1 MRAAPPHGRVI
12 PYHDGFSSS
21 LPAGRP
27 MPLLREL
34 IDIPESL
41 PANRF
46 VLKLSQGV
54 LDPEGTLRDY
64 VVTEQLA
71 KSFDAALGVI
81 RDSLS
86 SRASNG
92 SYLHG
97 SFGAGKSHFMAVL
110 HLILTGNHQARAI
123 PELANVIH
131 GHNDWMAGKSFL
143 LVPYHMIGAA
153 SLDEGILKGY
163 VDFLGRTQP
172 DVALPLVHKSAG
184 LIEQAR
190 RDRKSFGDEAF
201 FNVLNEARAAR
212 SGWGQIAAEW
222 TAARFDAAA
231 SATPTA
237 PEHLALVQ
245 KLGEHYRAAQNVL
258 SEYVDLD
265 DGLSILSRHTKA
277 LGYDGLVLF
286 LDELMLWLA
295 SHSTDQAFLENE
307 TAKLAKLVEPQNPNR
322 PAPIASFIARQ
333 RDLRDLV
340 GPGVTGAGKLNY
352 IDFVRWNSGRFG
364 TIELADRNLPVI
376 AEKRVLRPKSD
387 ATRAEIDA
395 AFHRTASV
403 RSSVMNTLLTTDG
416 DRKMFRQV
424 YPFSPALI
432 QTLVAVSSVL
442 QRERTALKV
451 LMQLLVDHR
460 DTLEVTDLV
469 PVGDLFDILIHG
481 DTVTDTDVVT
491 HFENAQKL
499 LTLKLLPMLE
509 TQHGKTREEIER
521 LPAKDPVRKAFL
533 ADERLLK
540 TLLLAALVPEVE
552 ALRGMTAE
560 RLAALNHGTIA
571 SPIVGGEVQT
581 VGNKVRAWAA
591 QVGEIRIS
599 GDPRNPSIGIVLT
612 DVDTDSILQ
621 RAASEDS
628 YGNRV
633 KIIRQIVFQQ
643 ALGIENA
650 ALFEQEHSLEWR
662 GIDRDSAI
670 VFRNVRDMSPEQLC
684 NLADHWKV
692 VIDFPFDQQN
702 FSPRDDLSKLD
713 ECRRAKGSTKTIG
726 WVPAFFS
733 QRTLDDLGRLAV
745 LEHVLSGN
753 RFDGYASHL
762 TPSARQAAHGILEN
776 QRDTLRGQLVAAVN
790 IAYGLGSGSA
800 AGVIDQSHE
809 IDLADRFQS
818 LATGLA
824 LRPPAQASL
833 SAALDDLLGQALA
846 WEFPA
851 APELGTSLT
860 TGKLNTVLR
869 KVVEA
874 SQARDGRASV
884 ERDDRTLLRQIANPL
899 LLGEMPHDG
908 THFVIGHH
916 WKEHFNRQRAQDS
929 GSLTVEKLRRWI
941 DEPKRM
947 GLSRPAQN
955 LVILA
960 WAAQNGMSFTLH
972 GGTCEGSITSLDDT
986 WELTQETPP
995 DQGEWDKG
1003 LPRVGSLFGVAVSPL
1018 ATAANAVTA
1027 GTRVKEIATAAATP
1041 VNRYTRLLETRLAAL
1056 GIAKDSADRLKT
1068 AQATGATL
1076 AQVATAAPKD
1086 VVGVLSRAVVPTSE
1100 RAMSECLTKAATW
1113 SQALEDRLWDLVGQ
1127 IQQAD
1132 AEVQARAE
1140 PTLAD
1145 VRNALSHDDH
1155 VATTPLKEVLD
1166 TAYHRLLAVFV
1177 RTPPPPV
1184 APVVPPEPP
1193 VPLPLIAPPPRLSTG
1208 RVPARGDEK
1217 IADPDGAKARI
1228 DEIRQAWPGAKLEIT
1243 IRWSEGS

>member
-1 MRAAPPHGRVI
+1 
-12 PYHDGFSSS
+12 
-21 LPAGRP
+21 
-27 MPLLREL
+27 MPLLRDL
-34 IDIPESL
+34 IEIPKSL

-46 VLKLSQGV
+46 VLKLSEGV

-81 RDSLS
+81 GDSLS
-86 SRASNG
+86 TRASNG
-92 SYLHG
+92 TYLHG

-110 HLILTGNHQARAI
+110 HLILNGNLQARSI
-123 PELANVIH
+123 PELADAIH
-131 GHNDWMAGKSFL
+131 KHNEWMTGKKFL

-163 VDFLGRTQP
+163 VDHLERTQP
-172 DVALPLVHKSAG
+172 GVALPLVHKSAG
-184 LIEQAR
+184 LVEQAR

-201 FNVLNEARAAR
+201 FKVLNESRAAKA
-212 SGWGQIAAEW
+212 GWGQIAAPW
-222 TAARFDAAA
+222 TPARFD
-231 SATPTA
+231 TA
-237 PEHLALVQ
+237 MLAPPKDPEHQALVKQ
-245 KLGEHYRAAQNVL
+245 LGAHYRAAQDVL

-265 DGLSILSRHTKA
+265 DGLSILSRHTKE

-295 SHSTDQAFLENE
+295 SHASDHSFLENE

-387 ATRAEIDA
+387 AAKSEIDA
-395 AFHRTASV
+395 AFQRTATV
-403 RSSVMNTLLTTDG
+403 RASVMNTLLTTDG
-416 DRKMFRQV
+416 DRRMFRQV

-499 LTLKLLPMLE
+499 LHSKLLPLLE

-521 LPAKDPVRKAFL
+521 LPPKDPARKAFL

-599 GDPRNPSIGIVLT
+599 GDPRNPTIGIVLT
-612 DVDTDSILQ
+612 DVDTDSILE

-643 ALGIENA
+643 ALGIEDA
-650 ALFEQEHSLEWR
+650 TLFEQEHSLSWR
-662 GIDRDSAI
+662 GIERDASV
-670 VFRNVRDMSPEQLC
+670 VFRNVRDMSPEQLV
-684 NLADHWKV
+684 NAADDWKV
-692 VIDFPFDQQN
+692 VIDFPFDQQT

-713 ECRRAKGSTKTIG
+713 ECRRTKGSTKTIG

-753 RFDGYASHL
+753 RFEGYASHL

-776 QRDTLRGQLVAAVN
+776 QRDTLRGQMVAAVN

-800 AGVIDQSHE
+800 TGVIDQAHDLE
-809 IDLADRFQS
+809 IADRFQS
-818 LATGLA
+818 LATGLT
-824 LRPPAQASL
+824 LRPPGHASL
-833 SAALDDLLGQALA
+833 AAALDDLLGQALA

-851 APELGTSLT
+851 APQLDTTLT
-860 TGKLNTVLR
+860 TGKLNTVLTT
-869 KVVEA
+869 VVEA
-874 SQARDGRASV
+874 SQARDGRAAV
-884 ERDDRTLLRQIANPL
+884 EREDRTLIRQIAGPL
-899 LLGEMPHDG
+899 QLGDMPHDG

-916 WKEHFNRQRAQDS
+916 WREHFHRQHAQD
-929 GSLTVEKLRRWI
+929 GGPLTVEKLRRWI
-941 DEPKRM
+941 DEPRRM
-947 GLSRPAQN
+947 GLTRAAQN
-955 LVILA
+955 LIILS
-960 WAAQNGMSFTLH
+960 WAAQCGMSFTLH
-972 GGTCEGSITSLDDT
+972 GGTCEGTIGTLDDS
-986 WELTQETPP
+986 WELAQEAPP
-995 DQGEWDKG
+995 DQAEWDTG
-1003 LPRVGSLFGVAVSPL
+1003 LPRAGSLFGVAVSPL
-1018 ATAANAVTA
+1018 ATAANAVAA
-1027 GTRVKEIATAAATP
+1027 GSKVKEIASGAAGS
-1041 VNRYTRLLETRLAAL
+1041 VNRYAALLETRLTAL
-1056 GIAKDSADRLKT
+1056 GITKATADRMKT
-1068 AQATGATL
+1068 AEATAAVL
-1076 AQVATAAPKD
+1076 AQVAATAPKD
-1086 VVGVLSRAVVPTSE
+1086 VVGVLSRCAVPTTE
-1100 RAMSECLTKAATW
+1100 RAMSQCITRADKWAR
-1113 SQALEDRLWDLVGQ
+1113 ALEDRVWDLVNQ
-1127 IQQAD
+1127 IRRAD
-1132 AEVQARAE
+1132 QDVQSRAE
-1140 PTLAD
+1140 PILVD
-1145 VRNALSHDDH
+1145 IRDALSHDDQA
-1155 VATTPLKEVLD
+1155 ATTTLEEVLD
-1166 TAYHRLLAVFV
+1166 TAYHRLLAVLV
-1177 RTPPPPV
+1177 QSRPPAPPPPPPPPPV
-1184 APVVPPEPP
+1184 PSVPPATAKAN
-1193 VPLPLIAPPPRLSTG
+1193 IPRQG
-1208 RVPARGDEK
+1208 KERIPD
-1217 IADPDGAKARI
+1217 ADSAKARI
-1228 DEIRQAWPGAKLEIT
+1228 DQIRQAHPDAKIEVT
-1243 IRWSEGS
+1243 IVWSEGP

>member
-1 MRAAPPHGRVI
+1 MT
-12 PYHDGFSSS
+12 
-21 LPAGRP
+21 
-27 MPLLREL
+27 LLRDL
-34 IDIPESL
+34 IEIPESL

-46 VLKLSQGV
+46 VLKLSEGV

-71 KSFDAALGVI
+71 KAFDAALGVI
-81 RDSLS
+81 RDSLAT
-86 SRASNG
+86 RASNG
-92 SYLHG
+92 TYLHG
-97 SFGAGKSHFMAVL
+97 SFGTGKSHFMAVL
-110 HLILTGNHQARAI
+110 HLILTGNLQARSI
-123 PELANVIH
+123 PELAAVIH
-131 GHNDWMAGKSFL
+131 AHNDWMAGKKFL

-153 SLDEGILKGY
+153 SLDAGILKGY
-163 VDFLGRTQP
+163 VDFLERTQP
-172 DVALPLVHKSAG
+172 GVALPLVHKSAG

-190 RDRKSFGDEAF
+190 RDRASFGDEAF
-201 FNVLNEARAAR
+201 FKVLNESHAAGA
-212 SGWGQIAAEW
+212 GWGRIAAEW
-222 TAARFDAAA
+222 TPARFDAAA
-231 SATPTA
+231 HA
-237 PEHLALVQ
+237 PPKDPDHKALVDR
-245 KLGEHYRAAQNVL
+245 LGRHYRAAQDLL

-265 DGLSILSRHTKA
+265 DGLSILSRHTKD

-295 SHSTDQAFLENE
+295 SHASNHAFLENE
-307 TAKLAKLVEPQNPNR
+307 TAKLAKLVEPQNPHR

-376 AEKRVLRPKSD
+376 AEKRVLRPKT
-387 ATRAEIDA
+387 AAAGAEIDA
-395 AFHRTASV
+395 AFQRTATV
-403 RSSVMNTLLTTDG
+403 RASVMNTLLTTDG

-460 DTLEVTDLV
+460 DTLAVTDLV

-499 LTLKLLPMLE
+499 LHAKLIPLLE
-509 TQHGKTREEIER
+509 TQHGRSRDEILR
-521 LPAKDPVRKAFL
+521 LPAADPARKAFV

-581 VGNKVRAWAA
+581 VAGKVRAWAA
-591 QVGEIRIS
+591 QVGEIRI
-599 GDPRNPSIGIVLT
+599 GGEPRNPSIGIVLT

-643 ALGIENA
+643 ALGLEDA
-650 ALFEQEHSLEWR
+650 TLFEQTHAIEWR
-662 GIDRDSAI
+662 GIERHAAV
-670 VFRNVRDMSPEQLC
+670 VFRNIRDMSPEQLA
-684 NLADHWKV
+684 NAADDWKV
-692 VIDFPFDQQN
+692 VIDFPFDQQS
-702 FSPRDDLSKLD
+702 FSPRDDLTRLD

-745 LEHVLSGN
+745 LEHVLGGN
-753 RFDGYASHL
+753 RFEGYASHL
-762 TPSARQAAHGILEN
+762 TPAARQAAHGILEN

-790 IAYGLGSGSA
+790 IAYGLGSASA

-809 IDLADRFQS
+809 IDLVDRFQS

-824 LRPPAQASL
+824 LRPPAQAAL
-833 SAALDDLLGQALA
+833 AAALDDLLDQALA

-851 APELGTSLT
+851 APALGTPLT
-860 TGKLNTVLR
+860 TGKLTTVLR

-874 SQARDGRASV
+874 TQARDGRAAV
-884 ERDDRTLLRQIANPL
+884 ERDDRTLLRQIAEPL

-908 THFVIGHH
+908 THFLIGHH
-916 WKEHFNRQRAQDS
+916 WKDHFTRKRAEDGGPLS
-929 GSLTVEKLRRWI
+929 VEKLRRWI

-947 GLSRPAQN
+947 GLSRAAQN
-955 LVILA
+955 LVILS
-960 WAAQNGMSFTLH
+960 WAAQCGMSFTLH
-972 GGTCEGSITSLDDT
+972 GGTCEGTIGALDDS
-986 WELTQETPP
+986 WELAQEAPP
-995 DQGEWDKG
+995 ERGDWDAG
-1003 LPRVGSLFGVAVSPL
+1003 LPRVGSLFGVAVAPL
-1018 ATAANAVTA
+1018 ATAANAATA
-1027 GTRVKEIATAAATP
+1027 GAKVKEIAARSTEAVA
-1041 VNRYTRLLETRLAAL
+1041 RYARLLEARLTAL
-1056 GIAKDSADRLKT
+1056 GVGRDAADRMKT
-1068 AQATGATL
+1068 AEAAGAVLT
-1076 AQVATAAPKD
+1076 QVTRAAPRD
-1086 VVGVLSRAVVPTSE
+1086 VVGVLARAAVPTSE
-1100 RAMSECLTKAATW
+1100 RAMGECITKADTW
-1113 SQALEDRLWDLVGQ
+1113 ARALEDRVWDLVSQ
-1127 IQQAD
+1127 IGQAD
-1132 AEVQARAE
+1132 GEVQDRAA
-1140 PTLAD
+1140 PILAD
-1145 VRNALSHDDH
+1145 VRDALIHDDH
-1155 VATTPLKEVLD
+1155 VATTPLTMVLD
-1166 TAYHRLLAVFV
+1166 NAYQRLLAVFV
-1177 RTPPPPV
+1177 RTPAPV
-1184 APVVPPEPP
+1184 APQPPITQPP
-1193 VPLPLIAPPPRLSTG
+1193 AAMPGSPPSPQPPAAPI
-1208 RVPARGDEK
+1208 PARGTEK
-1217 IADPDGAKARI
+1217 IPDADSAKTRI
-1228 DEIRQAWPGAKLEIT
+1228 DQIRQAHPRAAIEVT
-1243 IRWSEGS
+1243 IRWSEGP